1 MTKAERIRLMNND
14 ELATWLTNM
23 CQFKSEKDE
32 EWCVSVLDAHD
43 KETEIHDSYGD
54 WLNWLTQEAV

>member
-1 MTKAERIRLMNND
+1 MTNAERIRLMNND

-23 CQFKSEKDE
+23 CQFKPEKDE
-32 EWCVSVLDAHD
+32 EWYVSVLDAHD

>member
-1 MTKAERIRLMNND
+1 MTNAERIRLMNND

-32 EWCVSVLDAHD
+32 EWYVSVLDAHD

-54 WLNWLTQEAV
+54 WLN

>member
-1 MTKAERIRLMNND
+1 MTNAERIRLMNND

-32 EWCVSVLDAHD
+32 EWYVSVLDAHD

-54 WLNWLTQEAV
+54 WLTQEAV

>member
-1 MTKAERIRLMNND
+1 MTNAECIRLMNND

-32 EWCVSVLDAHD
+32 EWYVSVLDAHD